1 MANLILVVGATGFVG
16 KEIVLRLRKKE
27 ANVRA
32 MVRGGSNREE
42 AKPLADAGAEIFD
55 ADLTKPETLG
65 NACRAVHSVVCTAT
79 SMPQGKEDGLR
90 RIDHDGVLNL
100 IQTAQNSG
108 VKKFVYLSYSGTIRQ
123 DSPLETAKRD
133 CEKRL
138 LASSMQVV
146 ILRPTCFME
155 MWLSPALGFDP
166 QGGTARIFGTGQAP
180 ISYISAFDVAD
191 FAVAAA
197 LAHHSGNEVLELGGP
212 EPVSQLQAVHIFEN
226 VLHKKINVQ
235 HVPAEALQQQH
246 QSSDPLQKTLA
257 ALTLAAAAGDVIP
270 TARDNA
276 ARYGV
281 KLHSVQEYAK
291 SLVGTGAR
299 A

>member
-32 MVRGGSNREE
+32 MVRGGSSRAEGR
-42 AKPLADAGAEIFD
+42 PLADAGAWIVGG
-55 ADLTKPETLG
+55 DLTQPDSLAK
-65 NACRAVHSVVCTAT
+65 ACSSVHTVICTAT
-79 SMPQGKEDGLR
+79 SMPHGKDDGLR
-90 RIDHDGVLNL
+90 RIDHDGILSL
-100 IQTAQNSG
+100 ISAAQNSG
-108 VKKFVYLSYSGTIRQ
+108 VKKFVYLSYSGTIRH

-155 MWLSPALGFDP
+155 MWLSPALGFDA
-166 QGGTARIFGTGQAP
+166 QGGSARVFGTGQAP

-212 EPVSQLQAVHIFEN
+212 EPVSQLQAVHIFES

-235 HVPAEALQQQH
+235 HVPVEALQQQH
-246 QSSDPLQKTLA
+246 QSSDPLQKTFA

-281 KLHSVQEYAK
+281 KLHSVLEYAK
-291 SLVGTGAR
+291 SLTSAH
-299 A
+299 